1 MGVRPEDIKPEPV
14 RPIRVRA
21 CAWCEKD
28 EMHVPLADCMGC
40 EYNQQDDKTTW
51 CSWEPAHQKLCDGCG
66 IPAEY
71 CDPDN
76 CGTFQAIKKAAD
88 TIEAAEDDYLI
99 IL

>member
-1 MGVRPEDIKPEPV
+1 MALRAESIPEPV